1 MGNVFIYSLLL
12 KFIQYKIKYIQRLT
26 AIYIRIPNM
35 ISLKRLNFIRTKYM
49 SYAFKSKK
57 KKKKYTHILFRQ
69 PCSASLF

>member
-1 MGNVFIYSLLL
+1 MGNVIIYSLLL
-12 KFIQYKIKYIQRLT
+12 RFIQYKIKYIQRLT

-57 KKKKYTHILFRQ
+57 KKYTHILFRQ
-69 PCSASLF
+69 PCSASLI

>member
-1 MGNVFIYSLLL
+1 MGNVIIYSLLL
-12 KFIQYKIKYIQRLT
+12 RFIQYKIKYIQRLT

-57 KKKKYTHILFRQ
+57 KKKNTHTFCLGNPVQ
-69 PCSASLF
+69 QA